1 LEFHPQIRTKLAKT
15 ALKADDLAMLL
26 EFRVENHRSI
36 QKEQALSLEAGSPAG
51 ATVVQEGEADAPA
64 SQVLPLALIYGAN
77 ASGKSNVLSALSFMT
92 DAVLFSQRQW
102 EPQGKIPRNPFA
114 WAGQRSQESSVD
126 QVTILMDNIRVNY
139 GFTINDNKVEEEW
152 LSAWPKGRK
161 QMWFERDNA
170 SFKFGDHLK
179 GPNEAVRELTRENA
193 LYLSAA
199 VELRP
204 PSANSA
210 IRLVSPSNLFRQTT
224 CGVRGLRITA
234 SRTSFSSA
242 YIVPAA
248 LGLGDSAADQI
259 RHLLSMA
266 DVGIVDLQ
274 IRSEDLARGRRNRV
288 LLQHQEGD
296 EDSWLELEA
305 ESEGTISL
313 LRLATPLCNVLQN
326 GGVLVI
332 DELERSLHP
341 SVCAA
346 ILELFLRPVSNP
358 KNAQL
363 IATTHDTAL
372 LGNSLGRARLA
383 REHIWFTEKNQAG
396 PTELYPLTDYK
407 PRASENLERGYL
419 QGRYGAIP
427 FLGDLSWATKDKA
440 V

>member
-1 LEFHPQIRTKLAKT
+1 LEFQSQIRTKLAKT
-15 ALKADDLAMLL
+15 GLKADDWAMLL

-36 QKEQALSLEAGSPAG
+36 QKEQALSLEAGSSASG
-51 ATVVQEGEADAPA
+51 TVVQEGETPAPTA
-64 SQVLPLALIYGAN
+64 QVLPVALIYGAN

-114 WAGQRSQESSVD
+114 WAGQRSQSSVYE
-126 QVTILMDNIRVNY
+126 VTILMANIRVNY
-139 GFTINDNKVEEEW
+139 GFTITDTKVEEEW

-161 QMWFERDNA
+161 QMWFERDDT
-170 SFKFGDHLK
+170 SFKFGEHLK

-199 VELRP
+199 AQLGHPQLTPLYAWFHQVIS
-204 PSANSA
+204 SAN
-210 IRLVSPSNLFRQTT
+210 NLR
-224 CGVRGLRITA
+224 
-234 SRTSFSSA
+234 RTWLPDYRFLELLFPQPTLFPLSDW
-242 YIVPAA
+242 
-248 LGLGDSAADQI
+248 GDSAADQI

-326 GGVLVI
+326 GGILVI

-346 ILELFLRPVSNP
+346 ILELFLRPESNP

-396 PTELYPLTDYK
+396 ATELYPLTDYK
-407 PRASENLERGYL
+407 PRAAENLERGYL

-427 FLGDLSWATKDKA
+427 FLGDLSWATKDKE

>member
-1 LEFHPQIRTKLAKT
+1 MA
-15 ALKADDLAMLL
+15 
-26 EFRVENHRSI
+26 
-36 QKEQALSLEAGSPAG
+36 
-51 ATVVQEGEADAPA
+51 
-64 SQVLPLALIYGAN
+64 
-77 ASGKSNVLSALSFMT
+77 
-92 DAVLFSQRQW
+92 
-102 EPQGKIPRNPFA
+102 
-114 WAGQRSQESSVD
+114 
-126 QVTILMDNIRVNY
+126 NIRVNY
-139 GFTINDNKVEEEW
+139 GFTITDTKVEEEW

-161 QMWFERDNA
+161 QMWFERDDT
-170 SFKFGDHLK
+170 SFKFGEHLK

-199 VELRP
+199 AQLGHPQLTPLYAWFHQVIS
-204 PSANSA
+204 SAN
-210 IRLVSPSNLFRQTT
+210 NLR
-224 CGVRGLRITA
+224 
-234 SRTSFSSA
+234 RTWLPDYRFLELLFPQPTLFPLSDW
-242 YIVPAA
+242 
-248 LGLGDSAADQI
+248 GDSAADQI

-326 GGVLVI
+326 GGILVI

-346 ILELFLRPVSNP
+346 ILELFLRPESNP

-396 PTELYPLTDYK
+396 ATELYPLTDYK
-407 PRASENLERGYL
+407 PRAAENLERGYL

-427 FLGDLSWATKDKA
+427 FLGDLSWATKDKE